1 MNLNEKIEQVIKKEI
16 KQGYMEIEE
25 DDMMSW
31 YVSLEDMELMCIYLQ
46 SVLKKPFFKFPTPKE
61 YKEKIKELFDV
72 EFNGDSTILYDQ
84 GIGEVEPKIV
94 LVQSDE
100 VESSMFLS
108 NEGFIVP
115 PFRLPELIN
124 YQKHFPR
131 LVKLEDEME
140 KALEKEDETLILW
153 REMVDKEEEHKES
166 IIANLNYLLRLN
178 NYLFNNEKNI
188 FIGSMKKTY
197 F

>member
-1 MNLNEKIEQVIKKEI
+1 MYLFTKRTKKTI
-16 KQGYMEIEE
+16 
-25 DDMMSW
+25 
-31 YVSLEDMELMCIYLQ
+31 
-46 SVLKKPFFKFPTPKE
+46 FKFPTPKE